1 MVSLAVMLVFAGFLP
16 PASPRAHDPSD
27 ETSAQ
32 VGRFASGGEAALF
45 QVLGLASV
53 GCPAVPALVHLPACL
68 GPRPNATACF
78 DSTRGFPGEGPN
90 SDSTAMDADKFGNEP
105 AAAASNDDQLR
116 IANEVGCKE
125 FGELWDEMACKI
137 TGSAVQKSC
146 TLLYKCRCTSLQRVA
161 AGGAVND
168 ERTLA
173 DLKVLKHNQKMGS
186 VEGWA
191 QACQL
196 PKDYIH
202 RSHCGE
208 KCTPTLIANKNPP
221 TKRPHENDWLGQ
233 ANAEWKKQKA
243 ETAHSKAVAESERN
257 ATDLVQEIATLRAKN
272 KTLQDG
278 LTKHK
283 AAADRRLQP
292 IDPNNADSFDY
303 EREDPGTDDDDGA
316 ECPATTSAVG
326 PQRATPPKTR
336 AWWKLLRIGQIL
348 TYNKVECKVVSVD
361 DKPAGPSVTV
371 ELLAGESKGTCV
383 SVNRWSDLVDVGQ
396 KFWHPRKGKPC
407 SVIQIT
413 RGHVDGEPSL

>member
-191 QACQL
+191 SACKL
-196 PKDYIH
+196 D
-202 RSHCGE
+202 
-208 KCTPTLIANKNPP
+208 
-221 TKRPHENDWLGQ
+221 
-233 ANAEWKKQKA
+233 
-243 ETAHSKAVAESERN
+243 
-257 ATDLVQEIATLRAKN
+257 VQ
-272 KTLQDG
+272 
-278 LTKHK
+278 
-283 AAADRRLQP
+283 
-292 IDPNNADSFDY
+292 
-303 EREDPGTDDDDGA
+303 
-316 ECPATTSAVG
+316 
-326 PQRATPPKTR
+326 
-336 AWWKLLRIGQIL
+336 
-348 TYNKVECKVVSVD
+348 
-361 DKPAGPSVTV
+361 
-371 ELLAGESKGTCV
+371 
-383 SVNRWSDLVDVGQ
+383 
-396 KFWHPRKGKPC
+396 
-407 SVIQIT
+407 
-413 RGHVDGEPSL
+413 